1 MNRKNNNKCM
11 RKGFTMNKR
20 KEENMRERIC
30 IIFLMVT
37 LAIGT
42 SQWIKTLPLGL
53 SDAHAA
59 HPTTPTGFTNSF
71 MLDSCGGFSSTGSNP
86 YFILEIGYQLV
97 LEGLQNDKIINLTID
112 VLNETQLITDPE
124 AGLVET
130 RVVRETETKNGK
142 LVEIS
147 RNYFAICNRTN
158 SVVYFGEDVDIYDKT
173 GTEVVG
179 HEGAWRAGQPAGELQ
194 ARAGIIMPGDA
205 LIGAKYYQEVAPE
218 VAKDR
223 AQIISKTEIVKTP
236 IGDLTD
242 CLGIKETTPLEPDV
256 VGYKFYAPTI
266 GLIKDG
272 PLKLKSYLIP

>member
-1 MNRKNNNKCM
+1 M
-11 RKGFTMNKR
+11 RG
-20 KEENMRERIC
+20 RIC
-30 IIFLMVT
+30 IIFLIVT

-59 HPTTPTGFTNSF
+59 HPTEPTGFTKSF

-86 YFILEIGYQLV
+86 YSILEVGYQLV
-97 LEGLQNDKIINLTID
+97 LEGLENDKTINLTIT

-130 RVVRETETKNGK
+130 RVVEERETKNGK
-142 LVEIS
+142 LVEVS

-158 SVVYFGEDVDIYDKT
+158 SIIYFGEDVDIYDKT
-173 GTEVVG
+173 GQIVVS
-179 HEGAWRAGQPAGELQ
+179 HEGAWRAGVAG
-194 ARAGIIMPGDA
+194 ARAGIIMPGDT
-205 LIGAKYYQEVAPE
+205 LIGARYYQEIAPGI
-218 VAKDR
+218 AKDR
-223 AQIISKTEIVKTP
+223 AEIISKTEIIYTP

-242 CLGIKETTPLEPDV
+242 CLETKETSPLEPDAI
-256 VGYKFYAPTI
+256 GYKFYAPSI

-272 PLKLKSYLIP
+272 TLKLISYGYIP

>member
-1 MNRKNNNKCM
+1 M
-11 RKGFTMNKR
+11 RGK
-20 KEENMRERIC
+20 IC
-30 IIFLMVT
+30 IIVLIVA

-59 HPTTPTGFTNSF
+59 HPTEPTGFTRSF
-71 MLDSCGGFSSTGSNP
+71 NLDSCGGFSSTGSNP

-97 LEGLQNDKIINLTID
+97 LEGLENDKTINLTIT

-130 RVVRETETKNGK
+130 RVVREIETKNGK

-147 RNYFAICNRTN
+147 WNYFAICNRTN

-173 GTEVVG
+173 GTEVVS

-205 LIGAKYYQEVAPE
+205 LIGAKYYQEIAPE

-223 AQIISKTEIVKTP
+223 AQIISKTEIINTT
-236 IGDLTD
+236 IGEFTD
-242 CLGIKETTPLEPDV
+242 CLQTKETTPLEPDAIE
-256 VGYKFYAPTI
+256 YKFYAPSI

-272 PLKLKSYLIP
+272 PLKLISYGFIP